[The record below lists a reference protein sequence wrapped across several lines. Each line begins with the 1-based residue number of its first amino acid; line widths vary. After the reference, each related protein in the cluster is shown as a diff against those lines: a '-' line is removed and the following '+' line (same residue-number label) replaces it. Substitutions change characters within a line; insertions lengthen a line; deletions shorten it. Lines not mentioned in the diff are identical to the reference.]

1 MIGAGLAVAS
11 NGAMAIVR
19 SVGEGP
25 GRQDEGH
32 QNEQLISIS
41 ERILQLTK
49 TIHELTVAHTAS
61 AGT

>member
-25 GRQDEGH
+25 GRQGRTLNDRTSGAGGQE
-32 QNEQLISIS
+32 
-41 ERILQLTK
+41 TA
-49 TIHELTVAHTAS
+49 VARRS
-61 AGT
+61 SLR